1 MALACALVN
10 VNPLAHANR
19 QLPRV
24 VIAPGALIFVLKPR
38 SPTGLLWPL
47 KLTIIT
53 PLGPPALAINAANVA
68 LHTNVPGVTHKAL
81 LAVVTLL
88 GNACGASGA
97 PLTVPT
103 TVVFFVAAIL

>member
-10 VNPLAHANR
+10 VTPLAHAAK

-24 VIAPGALIFVLKPR
+24 VMAPGALMLALKPR
-38 SPTGLLWPL
+38 NPVGLLCPL

-53 PLGPPALAINAANVA
+53 PLLPPALAINAARVA

-88 GNACGASGA
+88 GNACGAKGA